1 MDFMHFK
8 SVGEKTMPL
17 RTSIH
22 AASRPA
28 LQKCLKNQHK
38 INCKIDAEIVN
49 KNLAGFSA
57 IEMMVVVAIIAILAA
72 IAIPSSL
79 GRIVKEQVSA
89 TIPWS
94 DAAKEPIAAIW
105 KADKKMPADNTE
117 AGLPAADKM
126 VSNFVTNLSVEN
138 GAIHMTLGNKVHPKI
153 AGKILSIRPA
163 VVADAPIVPIAW
175 VCGNAKTPDKMTV
188 IGANNTTIPD
198 EYLPHACR

>member
-1 MDFMHFK
+1 MPIK
-8 SVGEKTMPL
+8 TTREKTMPL
-17 RTSIH
+17 RVNIH
-22 AASRPA
+22 AASRGASQRSPKKAAGFSAFRLSA
-28 LQKCLKNQHK
+28 L
-38 INCKIDAEIVN
+38 
-49 KNLAGFSA
+49 GFSA
-57 IEMMVVVAIIAILAA
+57 IEMMVVVAIIAILAM

-117 AGLPAADKM
+117 AGLPASDKM

-138 GAIHMTLGNKVHPKI
+138 GAIQMTLGNKVHPKI
-153 AGKILSIRPA
+153 TGKILSIRPA
-163 VVADAPIVPIAW
+163 IVADAPIVPIAW

-188 IGANNTTIPD
+188 QGANKTTIPD